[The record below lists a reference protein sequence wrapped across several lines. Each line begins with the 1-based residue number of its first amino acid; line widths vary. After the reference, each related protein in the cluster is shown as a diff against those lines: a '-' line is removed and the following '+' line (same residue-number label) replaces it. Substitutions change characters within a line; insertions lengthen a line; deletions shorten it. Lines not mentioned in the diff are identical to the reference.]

1 MELFF
6 EENAALR
13 VIYSIGTVN
22 KRSIIRKTAGLL
34 MHIKGSDFSQ
44 PSATLSTTT
53 QDQDPPPNPYQW
65 VMLSLLWLIYAGFGM
80 VSRSIFPLISPILR
94 DLHIS
99 YSQMGLILGSW
110 QLTYIIA
117 ALVSGSI
124 LDRWGVRKTLVAG
137 AFIMGLSA
145 MLRYYAVGFAT
156 MLIIVALFG
165 AGGPMISIGGPKT
178 IAEWFHGKYR
188 GTAIGIYM
196 TGPTIGGLLALSLT
210 NSLVMP
216 LTGYNWRLTFV
227 YYGLFTCGAGV
238 LWWFFSRES
247 LSDRAGSQVGIR
259 DVFLALLRVRTVF
272 ILLVMALL
280 SFSITHGF
288 ISWLP
293 KILETSG
300 LSATL
305 AGYAASLPLAAGLP
319 ALLFIPPL
327 ISPSWRSRF
336 IALCALLTAIN
347 VLLVVNASGGWL
359 IAGLISL
366 GLTSTTLMPMMLLIL
381 MDSREVGARYM
392 GSAGGLYFCVA
403 EIGGFTGPLAMGVLV
418 DLTGTFITGAVF
430 LAATALAISL
440 LTFFLRD

>member
-1 MELFF
+1 
-6 EENAALR
+6 
-13 VIYSIGTVN
+13 
-22 KRSIIRKTAGLL
+22 
-34 MHIKGSDFSQ
+34 
-44 PSATLSTTT
+44 
-53 QDQDPPPNPYQW
+53 
-65 VMLSLLWLIYAGFGM
+65 MLGLLWLIYSGFGL
-80 VSRSIFPLISPILR
+80 VSRSIFPLITPILR

-99 YSQMGLILGSW
+99 YTQMGLILGSW
-110 QLTYIIA
+110 QLTYILA
-117 ALVSGSI
+117 ALFSGSI
-124 LDRWGVRKTLVAG
+124 LDRWGVRKALLAG
-137 AFIMGLSA
+137 AVIMGLSA
-145 MLRYYAVGFAT
+145 ALRYFAVGFST
-156 MLIIVALFG
+156 LLIMVALFG

-178 IAEWFHGKYR
+178 IAEWFQGKSR

-196 TGPTIGGLLALSLT
+196 TGPTIGGLVALSLT

-216 LTGYNWRLTFV
+216 LTGYDWRLTFV
-227 YYGLFTCGAGV
+227 CYGLITCGAGV

-247 LSDRAGSQVGIR
+247 SSDRAGSGTRIGT
-259 DVFLALLRVRTVF
+259 VFLALLRVRNVL
-272 ILLVMALL
+272 ILLIMALF

-293 KILETSG
+293 KILEHGG
-300 LSATL
+300 LSAAM

-327 ISPSWRSRF
+327 IPSSWRGRF

-347 VLLVVNASGGWL
+347 VLIVVKVSGAWL

-403 EIGGFTGPLAMGVLV
+403 EIGGFTGPLAMGVLM
-418 DLTGTFITGAVF
+418 DITGTFTAGAVF

-440 LTFFLRD
+440 LTVFLRD

>member
-1 MELFF
+1 
-6 EENAALR
+6 
-13 VIYSIGTVN
+13 
-22 KRSIIRKTAGLL
+22 
-34 MHIKGSDFSQ
+34 
-44 PSATLSTTT
+44 
-53 QDQDPPPNPYQW
+53 
-65 VMLSLLWLIYAGFGM
+65 
-80 VSRSIFPLISPILR
+80 
-94 DLHIS
+94 
-99 YSQMGLILGSW
+99 MGLILGSW

-227 YYGLFTCGAGV
+227 CYGLFTCGAGV

-272 ILLVMALL
+272 VLLVMALL

-403 EIGGFTGPLAMGVLV
+403 EIGGFSGPLAMGVLV

>member
-1 MELFF
+1 MT
-6 EENAALR
+6 
-13 VIYSIGTVN
+13 I
-22 KRSIIRKTAGLL
+22 
-34 MHIKGSDFSQ
+34 
-44 PSATLSTTT
+44 P
-53 QDQDPPPNPYQW
+53 DQEPPPNPYRW
-65 VMLSLLWLIYAGFGM
+65 VMLSLLWLIYSGFGL

-99 YSQMGLILGSW
+99 YTQMGLILGSW
-110 QLTYIIA
+110 QLTYILA
-117 ALVSGSI
+117 ALFSGSI
-124 LDRWGVRKTLVAG
+124 LDRWGVRKALLAG
-137 AFIMGLSA
+137 AVIMGLSA
-145 MLRYYAVGFAT
+145 ALRYFAVGFST
-156 MLIIVALFG
+156 LLIMVALFG

-178 IAEWFHGKYR
+178 IAEWFQGKSR

-196 TGPTIGGLLALSLT
+196 TGPTIGGLVALSLT

-216 LTGYNWRLTFV
+216 LTGHDWRLTFV
-227 YYGLFTCGAGV
+227 CYGLITCGAGV

-247 LSDRAGSQVGIR
+247 FSDGTGSRTGIGT
-259 DVFLALLRVRTVF
+259 VFLALLRVRNVL
-272 ILLVMALL
+272 ILLIMALF

-293 KILETSG
+293 KILEHGGHSP
-300 LSATL
+300 AM

-327 ISPSWRSRF
+327 IPSSWRGRF

-347 VLLVVNASGGWL
+347 VLIVVKVSGAWLV
-359 IAGLISL
+359 AGLISL
-366 GLTSTTLMPMMLLIL
+366 GLSSTTLMPMMLLIL
-381 MDSREVGARYM
+381 MDCREVGARYM

-418 DLTGTFITGAVF
+418 DITGTFTAGAVF

-440 LTFFLRD
+440 LTVFLRD